1 MTISAAQPARSA
13 AGGSNSTLLMALP
26 LVLGV
31 VGFEQLLHTG
41 PGGPPVYQALHW
53 LSDSLMALP
62 LGLAAVWLGSR
73 LALRLAPGRQRTGDP
88 LARACLIAIVFA
100 VLLVPGGMVHEQ
112 FDTLTQAHRAI
123 SAHTHGGL
131 VATRSWTDPDVFAAY
146 VIHAF
151 GDGLI
156 GQLVGLP
163 LLLVALAWIARRR
176 PLTTTRT
183 TAGAFHGGRTFVS

>member
-1 MTISAAQPARSA
+1 MTMSS
-13 AGGSNSTLLMALP
+13 AGGSNSTFLMAMP

-41 PGGPPVYQALHW
+41 PGGPPVYQLLHW

-62 LGLAAVWLGSR
+62 LGVAAVWLGSR
-73 LALRLAPGRQRTGDP
+73 LAQRNRRTSSDT

-100 VLLVPGGMVHEQ
+100 VLLVPGGIVHEQ
-112 FDTLTQAHRAI
+112 IDTLTQAHKAV
-123 SAHTHGGL
+123 SVHTHGGV
-131 VATRSWTDPDVFAAY
+131 VATRSWTDPDVLAAY

-151 GDGLI
+151 SDGLI

-163 LLLVALAWIARRR
+163 LLLGALAWIARRR

-183 TAGAFHGGRTFVS
+183 TAGALHGGRTYVS